1 MDEPR
6 DDIDTWLQER
16 VTPLLPHPGTFE
28 QIRRRARRRK
38 AARAA
43 LTAAGAVVVL
53 AGAIIVPR
61 LILNGPAGSTP
72 VAQPGTATPVQRS
85 STGPG
90 KLTGTG
96 SPRPTD
102 QSATPTPTV
111 PPAVP
116 PNFAASSVTFV
127 SISTGWV
134 IGQAGT
140 PGHCGPPKA
149 YDCTSVAATDDGG
162 STWHGV
168 PAPVTSAPNSGTG
181 VSQIRSLNGVSAW
194 AFGPQLY
201 ATHDG
206 GQHWAHIPT
215 HGLRVTDLE
224 TVNGIVYA
232 VWAQCTGTGADF
244 AAGCT
249 TFSLYSSPAGT
260 DDWSPIR
267 GATGLQASGGAP
279 GSAQLVLTGTTGYLM
294 TPGGQ
299 LVSGP
304 VTRPARWRTVTTLPG
319 VPVSLPCAP
328 GAAETGGHP
337 LQAMLASTGPGLVLL
352 CADQATGNQQSKTLY
367 YSANGGRSWSP
378 AGQAPAP
385 GIAMSL
391 SGTPGGPV
399 VVATSTGIDVSAN
412 APGASGTL
420 TWGTARGATAAGG
433 YSYVGMTT
441 SLQGVA
447 VPANASMDAV
457 WFTYD
462 GGAHWVKSPVR

>member
-6 DDIDTWLQER
+6 DDIDTWLEAR
-16 VTPLLPHPGTFE
+16 VTPLQPHPGTFE
-28 QIRRRARRRK
+28 QVRRRARRRK
-38 AARAA
+38 AGRAA
-43 LTAAGAVVVL
+43 LTAAGVVVVL
-53 AGAIIVPR
+53 AGAITVPR
-61 LILNGPAGSTP
+61 LIMNGPVGSTP
-72 VAQPGTATPVQRS
+72 VAQPGTPTPAQA

-102 QSATPTPTV
+102 QSATPTPTA
-111 PPAVP
+111 PPPVP

-127 SISTGWV
+127 STTTGWV

-140 PGHCGPPKA
+140 PGQCGPPKA

-168 PAPVTSAPNSGTG
+168 PAPVTGAPNGGTG
-181 VSQIRSLNGVSAW
+181 VSQIRSLNGVSTW

-244 AAGCT
+244 AAGCS

-260 DDWSPIR
+260 DAWSPIP

-299 LVSGP
+299 LLSGP
-304 VTRPARWRTVTTLPG
+304 VTSPARWRTVTTPAGAPL
-319 VPVSLPCAP
+319 SLPCAP
-328 GAAETGGHP
+328 GGAETGGHP
-337 LQAMLASTGPGLVLL
+337 LQAMLASTGPGLVML
-352 CADQATGNQQSKTLY
+352 CADQANGNQQAKTLY
-367 YSANGGRSWSP
+367 YSGDGGGSWSP
-378 AGQAPAP
+378 AGSAPAR
-385 GIAMSL
+385 GVAMSL
-391 SGTPGGPV
+391 SGTPTGPV
-399 VVATSTGIDVSAN
+399 LVATSSGIDFSTN

-420 TWGTARGATAAGG
+420 TWRTARGATAAGG

-441 SLQGVA
+441 SEQGVA
-447 VPANASMDAV
+447 VPADVKLDAI

-462 GGAHWVKSPVR
+462 GGAHWRESPVR